1 MACDILAIPV
11 SSVASESTFSSSRKI
26 VTHNRSS
33 LTPKTIEALMCLQ
46 DWYREKMNAGKCNC
60 DNILLVVKRV
70 FYFSY

>member
-1 MACDILAIPV
+1 
-11 SSVASESTFSSSRKI
+11 
-26 VTHNRSS
+26 
-33 LTPKTIEALMCLQ
+33 LMCLE